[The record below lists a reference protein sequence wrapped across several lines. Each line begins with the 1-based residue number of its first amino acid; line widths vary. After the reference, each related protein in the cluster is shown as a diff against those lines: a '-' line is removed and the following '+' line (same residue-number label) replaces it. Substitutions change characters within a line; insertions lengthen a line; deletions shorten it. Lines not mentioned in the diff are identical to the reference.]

1 MSDEK
6 QQYEIIDIKS
16 LEAFAKLH
24 KICFRDR
31 EDSTRVYPPG
41 SYVGKEIDWSWIEAR
56 VEEWNRVIKEM

>member
-31 EDSTRVYPPG
+31 EDSTASIRLVPT
-41 SYVGKEIDWSWIEAR
+41 
-56 VEEWNRVIKEM
+56 